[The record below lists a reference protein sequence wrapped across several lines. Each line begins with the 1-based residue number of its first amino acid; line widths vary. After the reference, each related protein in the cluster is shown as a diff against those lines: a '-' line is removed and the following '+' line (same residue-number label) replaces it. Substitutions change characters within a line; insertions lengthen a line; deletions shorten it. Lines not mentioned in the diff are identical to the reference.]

1 MDNVLTGPD
10 IFMLLVAVIGGAAA
24 LSVVISRNVVHAA
37 LYLVVTLL
45 SVAGAFLMLGAEFL
59 AWTQVLVY
67 VGAVIVLILFGL
79 MLTRAPI
86 GPMAQHNENGGLALG
101 VSLALFAFLCYVIF
115 AAFGDVRINLTYVGA
130 ANIGQVLY
138 VHWAFPFMA
147 LGFMLTVAL
156 IGAIILARKEEGDGP
171 MESVQISDEDRAELE
186 RTSNDVTAE
195 PGALGT
201 GGAQTGAQAAG
212 GGSAQTGAQQ

>member
-1 MDNVLTGPD
+1 MNNVPTWPD
-10 IFMLLVAVIGGAAA
+10 IFMLLVSVLGGAAA
-24 LSVVISRNVVHAA
+24 LLVVISRNVVHAA

-86 GPMAQHNENGGLALG
+86 GPMAQHNENGRLAFG
-101 VSLALFAFLCYVIF
+101 VSVALFGFLCVVIF
-115 AAFGDVRINLTYVGA
+115 QSFGDVRIDLQYVGA
-130 ANIGQVLY
+130 AQIGQVLY

-156 IGAIILARKEEGDGP
+156 IGAIVLARREEGEGP
-171 MESVQISDEDRAELE
+171 APTDADTTALPDQDF
-186 RTSNDVTAE
+186 TGDVTTT
-195 PGALGT
+195 PGPPVG
-201 GGAQTGAQAAG
+201 GGAQQ
-212 GGSAQTGAQQ
+212 

>member
-1 MDNVLTGPD
+1 MNDVLTWPD
-10 IFMLLVAVIGGAAA
+10 IFMLLVAVVGGAAA

-45 SVAGAFLMLGAEFL
+45 SVAGTFLMLGAEFL

-86 GPMAQHNENGGLALG
+86 GPMAQHNENGRLAFA
-101 VSLALFAFLCYVIF
+101 VSVALFGFLAVVIF
-115 AAFGDVRINLTYVGA
+115 RAFGDVRIDLSYVSA
-130 ANIGQVLY
+130 AAIGEVLY

-156 IGAIILARKEEGDGP
+156 IGAIILARREEGEGP
-171 MESVQISDEDRAELE
+171 VTETDEEIPARGS
-186 RTSNDVTAE
+186 RDVTAS
-195 PGALGT
+195 PGHVPAE
-201 GGAQTGAQAAG
+201 TGAG
-212 GGSAQTGAQQ
+212 EGAQQ